1 MAIGVSY
8 GDRWSPLQEACQVF
22 SHKLTRDNRLGV
34 SLLGFILYRVGS
46 VIDRRKDVAWFW
58 ENMANEPNDPEKLP
72 VIDK

>member
-1 MAIGVSY
+1 M
-8 GDRWSPLQEACQVF
+8 F

-58 ENMANEPNDPEKLP
+58 ENMANEPNDPDNLP
-72 VIDK
+72 VIDG